1 MGKKWVSIPVPFG
14 QNQGLWRQNGVK
26 KSPGLRGVFQLLKEV
41 TFWRILT
48 FYSSRKWSH
57 FAVVVTRYMGRG
69 ESVTPFMFYV
79 NFGRFGSN
87 QSYRENSPTRTF
99 RMMVLRS
106 ITAFILPGGMG
117 KVVSV
122 TTSSSIVAFWTQF
135 VTRSI

>member
-1 MGKKWVSIPVPFG
+1 MDVDICSAWAKS
-14 QNQGLWRQNGVK
+14 GLIVTKWRQ
-26 KSPGLRGVFQLLKEV
+26 RV
-41 TFWRILT
+41 TRKLWCLSVREKGGFRRILT
-48 FYSSRKWSH
+48 FCSSRKWSH